1 MIPKLTTEHT
11 ENTECS
17 VVDVI
22 GLEFWHYV
30 FYCQK
35 HLLADSTIDFINPPI
50 PKLQTGLK
58 GIVSRTKKMLR
69 LST

>member
-22 GLEFWHYV
+22 GLV
-30 FYCQK
+30 N
-35 HLLADSTIDFINPPI
+35 LALRFLFSIAKSTF
-50 PKLQTGLK
+50 
-58 GIVSRTKKMLR
+58 
-69 LST
+69 